1 MERFKGGD
9 MRNSRLLV
17 LCVVASALG
26 GCGGDSDGKKATPVP
41 SSPTPVATATRTAPA
56 TATVTVQPT
65 STVQSTSTAT
75 IVPTNTVVPSATAP
89 PTATATPP
97 ATATVTATASAT
109 STQTPSLGDE
119 LSQTG
124 IGKYLGQITPVSMT
138 EAGDWE
144 LHAYDP

>member
-1 MERFKGGD
+1 
-9 MRNSRLLV
+9 
-17 LCVVASALG
+17 
-26 GCGGDSDGKKATPVP
+26 
-41 SSPTPVATATRTAPA
+41 
-56 TATVTVQPT
+56 
-65 STVQSTSTAT
+65 
-75 IVPTNTVVPSATAP
+75 VVPSATAP

-97 ATATVTATASAT
+97 ATATVTVTASAT

-144 LHAYDP
+144 LHAYDPADKQAICMRGDPYRVELHRGTNNKVLLYLE